1 MFNAISK
8 KIPMEFFWEV
18 SQWLVRS
25 SGGMNRPRKA
35 LKIIKSSNAISN
47 NKMNYRTI
55 IMKKSTDVRMDRR

>member
-1 MFNAISK
+1 
-8 KIPMEFFWEV
+8 
-18 SQWLVRS
+18 
-25 SGGMNRPRKA
+25 MNRPRKA